1 LLVRRVKGSAA
12 EAGIVPGD
20 LLLSLNGQPIRDD
33 ADVEKCVE
41 KSSPGEILPI
51 VIERDGQRLDLSVK
65 LGEEPYVRCPGAIGR
80 YRNLRADDFPF
91 VFEHDIPLTLDE
103 CGGPIIDL
111 DGNAIGITIARVAQH
126 GCMAIP
132 ADAIEPLVLRL
143 KNE

>member
-1 LLVRRVKGSAA
+1 V
-12 EAGIVPGD
+12 
-20 LLLSLNGQPIRDD
+20 
-33 ADVEKCVE
+33 
-41 KSSPGEILPI
+41 
-51 VIERDGQRLDLSVK
+51 SVT
-65 LGEEPYVRCPGAIGR
+65 LGEDPYVRCPGAIAR

-111 DGNAIGITIARVAQH
+111 DGKAIGITIARVAQH

-132 ADAIEPLVLRL
+132 ADAIAPLVSRL

>member
-1 LLVRRVKGSAA
+1 
-12 EAGIVPGD
+12 
-20 LLLSLNGQPIRDD
+20 
-33 ADVEKCVE
+33 
-41 KSSPGEILPI
+41 
-51 VIERDGQRLDLSVK
+51 
-65 LGEEPYVRCPGAIGR
+65 
-80 YRNLRADDFPF
+80 
-91 VFEHDIPLTLDE
+91 LTLDE